1 MANLPST
8 PLPSSRSISYGDFP
22 VKTFMSQSGI
32 EYRIKYG
39 TKRAGMV
46 LSLSYKNI
54 TDSEAETFLDH
65 YHGQSGTFERFNL
78 SDATRDAG
86 WEGSNDAL
94 GAGAWSGGWRYQ
106 GPPTITQVS
115 KGISTISFKL
125 VSVLMT

>member
-8 PLPSSRSISYGDFP
+8 PLPSSRSITYGDFP

-46 LSLSYKNI
+46 LSLTYKNI

-78 SDATRDAG
+78 SDATRDADG
-86 WEGSNDAL
+86 KDLTMPLEREHGLADGDIKARQL
-94 GAGAWSGGWRYQ
+94 LLRFL
-106 GPPTITQVS
+106 
-115 KGISTISFKL
+115 KG
-125 VSVLMT
+125 